1 MSLWTLLSS
10 LSMPSLLPMQ
20 WLLACAGSVA
30 AGLAAWLLLHGAARV
45 WPALRTQRGIW
56 LAAQGMVAAAALLAF
71 APHPAPLHLVPQ
83 IDLGS
88 RAVAATDAAAA
99 QAKPRAATAVLA
111 VAAAPTASTDGA
123 SASTSI
129 ADIADANANANANA
143 TAIKP
148 AKAASADTPPI
159 TTPSIA
165 ARALPLLAAVWLV
178 IYAAG
183 LARATL
189 RQWQARR
196 LLRGLRTVA
205 QRLSPADLHT
215 HGAFTASQLHEISRH
230 RLTVLRTDAAISPM
244 LIGVR
249 RPHLLLPAH
258 LEALSTTQQQMIIAH
273 ELHHWRVHDPLCLAI
288 ASTLQTIF
296 WFNPTLRWMARQME
310 WALEL
315 NCDQHVLAGR
325 PQHQRKQYA
334 AALLQQWT
342 AMAPVGVAAFNGAT
356 ITARIRHMQKDS
368 LPTLSNAAA
377 WISGAGMTAVLALS
391 ALLQPALAFSIK
403 PLQASTPLGA
413 TLAGAT
419 LAGETLAGAGTAD
432 VATSGEART
441 AAPAEAWRAP
451 LDKVRVISFFGV
463 MRNVLPTPHKGIDF
477 AAAKGT
483 PVHAVASGTVIAA
496 GPIAENNGRYGNVVI
511 IDHGAQRSLLA
522 HLDSVSV
529 KAGQHVPAGALIGAI
544 GQTGFATG
552 PHLHMEVRQNGQ
564 NIDPASM
571 YPDLDAYATPRALK
585 VRRQQLPS
593 KG

>member
-1 MSLWTLLSS
+1 MMSLWSL

-30 AGLAAWLLLHGAARV
+30 AGLAAWLLLRGAARV
-45 WPALRTQRGIW
+45 WPALRTQRGVW
-56 LAAQGMVAAAALLAF
+56 LAAQGMVAAAALLPF

-88 RAVAATDAAAA
+88 PAIAATDAAIDVGAPPAA
-99 QAKPRAATAVLA
+99 STEGAPASTAV
-111 VAAAPTASTDGA
+111 
-123 SASTSI
+123 
-129 ADIADANANANANA
+129 ADAA
-143 TAIKP
+143 KP
-148 AKAASADTPPI
+148 AKVAADRPPIAASSVVT
-159 TTPSIA
+159 
-165 ARALPLLAAVWLV
+165 RALPLLAAVWLL
-178 IYAAG
+178 IYTSG
-183 LARATL
+183 LTCATL

-196 LLRGLRTVA
+196 LLRGLLAGA
-205 QRLSPADLHT
+205 QHLSPADLQA
-215 HGAFTASQLHEISRH
+215 HGAFTASQLREIAQH
-230 RLTVLRTDAAISPM
+230 RLTVLRTEAAISPM

-258 LEALSTTQQQMIIAH
+258 LESLSSTQQQMIIAH
-273 ELHHWRVHDPLCLAI
+273 ELHHWRVLDPLCLAI
-288 ASTLQTIF
+288 AAALQTIF
-296 WFNPTLRWMARQME
+296 WFNPPLRWMAGQME

-334 AALLQQWT
+334 ASLLQQWT
-342 AMAPVGVAAFNGAT
+342 AMAPIGVAAFNGAT

-377 WISGAGMTAVLALS
+377 WISGAGLTAVLTVS
-391 ALLQPALAFSIK
+391 ALLQPALAFNIK
-403 PLQASTPLGA
+403 PQQASRTP
-413 TLAGAT
+413 
-419 LAGETLAGAGTAD
+419 GTMSTKA
-432 VATSGEART
+432 ET

-451 LDKVRVISFFGV
+451 LDKVRVTSFFGV
-463 MRNVLPTPHKGIDF
+463 MRSVLPTPHKGIDF

-483 PVHAVASGTVIAA
+483 PVHAVASGTIIAA
-496 GPIAENNGRYGNVVI
+496 GPIAENDGRYGNVVI

-529 KAGQHVPAGALIGAI
+529 QAGQHVQAGALIGAT